1 MPADLI
7 SEALVLPPHV
17 PTYLDPPYGIDDFAH
32 SVWGSRP
39 RARASNNATAG
50 VLESAL
56 LYVPTPQPIVL
67 RLWPC

>member
-32 SVWGSRP
+32 SVWGSLYLGNGP
-39 RARASNNATAG
+39 ARHVA
-50 VLESAL
+50 
-56 LYVPTPQPIVL
+56 
-67 RLWPC
+67 